1 MAVPTNTV
9 QRAALIGVRE
19 DLIEKIANI
28 DPTETP
34 FMSNIGTGK
43 AAQTLHEWQTDGL
56 VAPNGT
62 NAAIEGDD
70 ATNDARPLTK
80 RMANYTQLSRKV
92 AQVSDTADAVNK
104 AGRAK
109 QMAYE
114 LAKMAPE
121 LKRDMETR
129 LCGNFAAV
137 PGTSGVAGQASGA
150 VAMVRTN
157 ASRGATGTASTLSGT
172 TSGYVSAVGTNG
184 TLRAVTEAMLKAAIQ
199 LAWNAGGKPKVALM
213 SGLIK
218 QTASTFTGIAQQRRE
233 TGDGPVTI
241 IGAADVYVSD
251 FGNIAFTPSRF
262 TTGRDVLVFDPSMF
276 SVCTLQPM
284 QDKPL
289 AENGNSTRRLL
300 WAEYTLR
307 CDNELAHAV
316 IADVTA

>member
-1 MAVPTNTV
+1 MAVPGNTV

-19 DLIEKIANI
+19 DLIDKISNV

-34 FMSNIGTGK
+34 FMNNIGSGTAK
-43 AAQTLHEWQTDGL
+43 QTLHEWQTDSL
-56 VAPNGT
+56 VAANGS

-80 RMANYTQLSRKV
+80 RMQNYTQLSRKTV
-92 AQVSDTADAVNK
+92 QVSDTADAVNK
-104 AGRAK
+104 AGRDK

-114 LAKMAPE
+114 MAKIAPE
-121 LKRDMETR
+121 LRRDMEVR

-137 PGTSGVAGQASGA
+137 PGAAGTAGQASGA

-157 ASRGATGTASTLSGT
+157 ASRGATGTAATLSGG
-172 TSGYVSAVGTNG
+172 TSGYVNAVGTAG
-184 TLRAVTEAMLKAAIQ
+184 TLRTITEAMLKTAIQ
-199 LAWNAGGKPKVALM
+199 LAWTAGGKPKIALM
-213 SGLIK
+213 SGTIK

-233 TGDGPVTI
+233 AGDKAVTI

-251 FGNIAFTPSRF
+251 FGDIAFVPSRF
-262 TTGRDVLVFDPSMF
+262 TTGRDVLVYDPALF
-276 SVCTLQPM
+276 HTCYLQPM

-289 AENGNSTRRLL
+289 AENGNSTRRLM

-307 CDNELAHAV
+307 CDNELGSAV
-316 IADVTA
+316 IADVQP